1 MRVIGEN
8 DSAFRKRYPGLYE
21 WRKGIVK
28 EVNLAQDSNTPA
40 NHSIPEP
47 TPSPKQKKSLGERY
61 DAFMKRHP
69 RWFIPPT
76 DSKEPH
82 RVQYNHIHAGPINRI
97 SLCAGD
103 IFIDHNDSL
112 SHNSLIIPQL
122 LTGSKYA
129 AFGHAGIVVS
139 TTHVVHIVTTDS
151 PNSVAMQTIDHAFNA
166 KREYRIF
173 RPVNPS
179 IAQTIVEVALDL
191 VENRYIPYSGRL
203 LPGNVSFGTF
213 LKIGL
218 KHKGNRTLTRF
229 FFGKG
234 HQVANDERIRAEYNA
249 LLGVREIGFLEQM
262 DELED
267 ILEKWIASGLLK
279 RDNLKD
285 QLLMKTYRE
294 RMADVYSSKKNGKI
308 KPIHFHCAQFVCWIT
323 QFAVCLLREREPDY
337 KEQIADIMPLRH
349 SKAIPSRLVEVLKS
363 SKHFVEFKSQESYKT
378 PLKTPTFL
386 PGALYRDD
394 PRPPQA
400 KVEVN
405 SGWNNARLQFKEM
418 EEDTLSLNSQD
429 SFYADAVVVIG
440 KIDNSAD
447 DELIDR
453 LSIRSG
459 KYPAPLAPQPFQRK
473 MNAFRTKG
481 KRPAPPPPQ
490 SSKYLHNPDDD
501 ELYALLS
508 D

>member
-1 MRVIGEN
+1 MRIIGES
-8 DSAFRKRYPGLYE
+8 DAAFGKRYPGLYE

-28 EVNLAQDSNTPA
+28 EVNIAQDNSSATQ
-40 NHSIPEP
+40 
-47 TPSPKQKKSLGERY
+47 SPISGFAPQSKQKKSLGERY

-69 RWFIPPT
+69 RWFMPSPT
-76 DSKEPH
+76 DSKE
-82 RVQYNHIHAGPINRI
+82 QKHIHAGPINRV

-103 IFIDHNDSL
+103 IFIDYNDSL

-151 PNSVAMQTIDHAFNA
+151 PNSVATQTIDYAFNA

-173 RPVNPS
+173 RPVNP
-179 IAQTIVEVALDL
+179 ILAQKMVEVALDL

-218 KHKGNRTLTRF
+218 KHKGNRTLMRF

-234 HQVANDERIRAEYNA
+234 HQVASDESIRAEYNA
-249 LLGVREIGFLEQM
+249 LLGIREIGFLAHM

-267 ILEKWIASGLLK
+267 MLDKWTASGLLK
-279 RDNLKD
+279 VDDHKD

-308 KPIHFHCAQFVCWIT
+308 KPIHFHCAQFVCWIV
-323 QFAVCLLREREPDY
+323 QFATCLLRESDPDY

-349 SKAIPSRLVEVLKS
+349 SKAIPARLVEVLKK
-363 SKHFVEFKSQESYKT
+363 SKHFIEFKSQESYKAPLDT
-378 PLKTPTFL
+378 PVFI

-394 PRPPQA
+394 PRLLQA
-400 KVEVN
+400 KAEAN
-405 SGWNNARLQFKEM
+405 SGWNKARLQFKEM
-418 EEDTLSLNSQD
+418 EEDTLSWCSQD
-429 SFYADAVVVIG
+429 SFYADAVIVTG

-481 KRPAPPPPQ
+481 KRPAPPPPTIKPQ
-490 SSKYLHNPDDD
+490 SLYNPEDD
-501 ELYALLS
+501 ELYELLC
-508 D
+508 